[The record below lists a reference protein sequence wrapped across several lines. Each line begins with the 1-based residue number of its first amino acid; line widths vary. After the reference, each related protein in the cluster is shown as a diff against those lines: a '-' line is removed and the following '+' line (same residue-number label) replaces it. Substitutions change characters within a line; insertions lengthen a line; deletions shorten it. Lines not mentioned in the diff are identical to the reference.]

1 MILSNGVQ
9 QRFCIHKFRSLGSDC
24 LVSMLL
30 ARYISFCDAC
40 FIVLYTLPTT
50 SYLTVSI
57 LASVGIAHL
66 AYYAVLFHS
75 LLPLEPPPDLLILT
89 IVIHIVLCEQLIPS
103 MYHLHCSLPI
113 VACDHRSGDAMLIDG
128 FRGHVLCCCG
138 TNS

>member
-66 AYYAVLFHS
+66 AYYAVLFDS
-75 LLPLEPPPDLLILT
+75 LLSPSTLT
-89 IVIHIVLCEQLIPS
+89 TSYLRQFFT
-103 MYHLHCSLPI
+103 
-113 VACDHRSGDAMLIDG
+113 ML
-128 FRGHVLCCCG
+128 RV
-138 TNS
+138 NN